1 MKRFFEHRIT
11 QYSTVAIAALYVLFI
26 QFYRLGE
33 LPIIQWD
40 ESRLAVNAA
49 EMSQSNSFIISTF
62 ENQPDLYNTKP
73 PLLLWFQVGAIK
85 VFGLNEWSIRLPSAL
100 AALACFFA
108 VFYIVYIITSRIYV
122 SVFGTLLLA
131 TSGGFIQLHGS
142 MTGDY
147 DALLSAFVLA
157 AILYFRSYVVDNNPK
172 SLLGFT
178 IFQSL
183 AILCK
188 SAAGLIPIPV
198 YIAILLYFKHY
209 SSLKTISIA
218 IALSFAPF
226 ILFTGIREIL
236 EPGYLQAIWNNDFH
250 GRFSKALEGHTSE
263 WHYYIVNLFDFRFS
277 LWIWLLVPSMVL
289 LFVKK
294 DRNGIYFSLFLLG
307 YITFLSLAKT
317 RIHWYDMP
325 YLSLVAIVIALG
337 ISQLFKTI
345 KNPVVATIS
354 TLLVCIGIAIPII
367 NKYNFIVERQG
378 LLLDLGHYELSEMM
392 KAHPKHQKAK
402 YIANWY
408 DAEFYF
414 YTKQHPEISR
424 GQFRA
429 LQKGD
434 TVLMGNLY
442 KDSLPLRYE
451 FNTIKQ
457 TENAKTV
464 VITGH
469 KN

>member
-1 MKRFFEHRIT
+1 MKPFFEHRIT

-49 EMSQSNSFIISTF
+49 EMSQSNNFLVSTF
-62 ENQPDLYNTKP
+62 ENHPDLYNTKP
-73 PLLLWFQVGAIK
+73 PLLLWFQAGAIK
-85 VFGLNEWSIRLPSAL
+85 VFGLSEWSIRLPSAL

-108 VFYIVYIITSRIYV
+108 VFYILYIITSNIYY

-131 TSGGFIQLHGS
+131 SSGGFIQLHGS

-157 AILYFRSYVVDNNPK
+157 AILYFRSYTVDKNPK
-172 SLLGFT
+172 ALLGFT

-198 YIAILLYFKHY
+198 YFAILIYFRHY
-209 SSLKTISIA
+209 SSLKTVAIA
-218 IALSFAPF
+218 IAISFAPF
-226 ILFTGIREIL
+226 IVFTGIRELI

-277 LWIWLLVPSMVL
+277 FWIWLLVPSIIFL
-289 LFVKK
+289 CIKK
-294 DRNGIYFSLFLLG
+294 DRNGIFFSLFLLG
-307 YITFLSLAKT
+307 YMVFLSLAKT

-325 YLSLVAIVIALG
+325 YLPLVAIVIALG
-337 ISQLFKTI
+337 IYHAFKTI
-345 KNPVVATIS
+345 KNKAAISVS
-354 TLLVCIGIAIPII
+354 TLVLLIGLSFTITD
-367 NKYNFIVERQG
+367 KFNFIVERKG

-392 KAHPKHQKAK
+392 KAHPKEQKAK

-414 YTKQHPEISR
+414 YTKEHPEISR
-424 GQFRA
+424 GKFRE
-429 LQKGD
+429 LQNGD

-457 TENAKTV
+457 TDNAKTV
-464 VITGH
+464 VITGL